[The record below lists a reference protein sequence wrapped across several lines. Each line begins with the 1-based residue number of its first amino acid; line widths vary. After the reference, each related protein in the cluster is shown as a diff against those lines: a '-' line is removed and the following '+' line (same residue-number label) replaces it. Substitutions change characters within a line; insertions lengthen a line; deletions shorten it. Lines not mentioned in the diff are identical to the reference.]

1 MINHNRNVP
10 IVNTLQIIEQ
20 AKEKVIEILNDDMDI
35 NAKILK

>member
-10 IVNTLQIIEQ
+10 IVNTLQIIQQ